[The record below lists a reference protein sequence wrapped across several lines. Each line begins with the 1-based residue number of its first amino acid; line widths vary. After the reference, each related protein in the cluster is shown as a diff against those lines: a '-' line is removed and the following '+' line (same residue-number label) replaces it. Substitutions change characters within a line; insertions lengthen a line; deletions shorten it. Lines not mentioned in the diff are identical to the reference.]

1 MDISNLIWCFSTDF
15 SYCSYHR
22 PHCDLVLM
30 ESVMDTAVPAPEP
43 EDLRNDLVICVIQL
57 QADLTNLGL
66 NMAYITDFLK
76 ETRALEVGAQIP
88 KLRKHI
94 ELMTKLKDKNAP
106 SNSTSALVSTL
117 APSSASVGA
126 AQKVVK
132 KRGRDPNSSTI
143 VVPPSP
149 PKAKK
154 TRIKSSD
161 FPIRQHGRYQC
172 LSNVQAQTYEN
183 AVLMAEFVFGRLIL
197 EHNLRDWKRIREQ
210 WYRDLPFPVGIPHST
225 VIQYISNGYL
235 SSRNLLEAAQNNNL
249 DWIRIGTNRPSRANN
264 GSGARPP
271 PPSGDSGKTSQ
282 DSQPLA
288 GNADIDPS
296 KGAAHGARRGRTPKE
311 DDATW
316 APCGG
321 ARAAPPPTACILH

>member
-1 MDISNLIWCFSTDF
+1 
-15 SYCSYHR
+15 
-22 PHCDLVLM
+22 
-30 ESVMDTAVPAPEP
+30 MDTAVPAPEP

-66 NMAYITDFLK
+66 NMTYITDFLK

-183 AVLMAEFVFGRLIL
+183 AVLMAEFVFEHLIRAPKMS
-197 EHNLRDWKRIREQ
+197 EWKRITDMWLQ
-210 WYRDLPFPVGIPHST
+210 SFPFPESQTALI
-225 VIQYISNGYL
+225 
-235 SSRNLLEAAQNNNL
+235 
-249 DWIRIGTNRPSRANN
+249 IRM
-264 GSGARPP
+264 
-271 PPSGDSGKTSQ
+271 
-282 DSQPLA
+282 
-288 GNADIDPS
+288 
-296 KGAAHGARRGRTPKE
+296 
-311 DDATW
+311 
-316 APCGG
+316 
-321 ARAAPPPTACILH
+321 

>member
-1 MDISNLIWCFSTDF
+1 
-15 SYCSYHR
+15 
-22 PHCDLVLM
+22 
-30 ESVMDTAVPAPEP
+30 MDTAVPAPET
-43 EDLRNDLVICVIQL
+43 EDLRDDLVICVIQL
-57 QADLTNLGL
+57 QADLTKLGL

-117 APSSASVGA
+117 APSSVGA

-197 EHNLRDWKRIREQ
+197 EPDVRVTARLET
-210 WYRDLPFPVGIPHST
+210 HS
-225 VIQYISNGYL
+225 
-235 SSRNLLEAAQNNNL
+235 
-249 DWIRIGTNRPSRANN
+249 
-264 GSGARPP
+264 
-271 PPSGDSGKTSQ
+271 
-282 DSQPLA
+282 
-288 GNADIDPS
+288 
-296 KGAAHGARRGRTPKE
+296 
-311 DDATW
+311 
-316 APCGG
+316 
-321 ARAAPPPTACILH
+321 

>member
-1 MDISNLIWCFSTDF
+1 
-15 SYCSYHR
+15 
-22 PHCDLVLM
+22 
-30 ESVMDTAVPAPEP
+30 MDTAVPAPEP
-43 EDLRNDLVICVIQL
+43 EDLRDDLVMRVIQL
-57 QADLTNLGL
+57 QKDLTMLGL
-66 NMAYITDFLK
+66 ELVYIPDFLK
-76 ETRALEVGAQIP
+76 ETRALEVGAQIQ

-94 ELMTKLKDKNAP
+94 ERMTKMKDENAP

-117 APSSASVGA
+117 APSSVGA

-197 EHNLRDWKRIREQ
+197 EPHVREWTRIREQ

-235 SSRNLLEAAQNNNL
+235 SSRNLLEAAQNNVL
-249 DWIRIGTNRPSRANN
+249 
-264 GSGARPP
+264 
-271 PPSGDSGKTSQ
+271 
-282 DSQPLA
+282 
-288 GNADIDPS
+288 
-296 KGAAHGARRGRTPKE
+296 
-311 DDATW
+311 
-316 APCGG
+316 
-321 ARAAPPPTACILH
+321 